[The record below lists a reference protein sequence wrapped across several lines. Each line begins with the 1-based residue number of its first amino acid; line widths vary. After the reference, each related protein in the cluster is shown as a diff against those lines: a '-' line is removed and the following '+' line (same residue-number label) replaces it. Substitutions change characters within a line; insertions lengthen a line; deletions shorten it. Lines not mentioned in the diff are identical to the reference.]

1 MIEYTNSRMI
11 EVIEEYI
18 HSERDRNLLKRRYI
32 DGITYEKLA
41 EEFDISVAQVKRI
54 IYRHE
59 NMIFRNL

>member
-1 MIEYTNSRMI
+1 MKEYTNSRMI

-41 EEFDISVAQVKRI
+41 DEFDISVAQVKRI

-59 NMIFRNL
+59 NMIFKNL